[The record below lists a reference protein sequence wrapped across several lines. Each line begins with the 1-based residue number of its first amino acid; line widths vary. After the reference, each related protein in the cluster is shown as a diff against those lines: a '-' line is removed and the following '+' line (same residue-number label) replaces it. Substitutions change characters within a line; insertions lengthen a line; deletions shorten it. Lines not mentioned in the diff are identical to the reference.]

1 MQLAFLS
8 RSHVLKETSN
18 HCRTDSG
25 SGERWKA
32 CDSRIISAHDRI
44 FSWFNRYI
52 ELIWPLHEKGIA
64 GAEHPNPGVSNRCS
78 FLFSGVKSPYPI
90 DTVESWPTLSKTPK
104 GRSEDHGQGEG
115 GQIEHW
121 KLWEKWKVNMGRG
134 VYVDMV
140 ILRQIW
146 EIWTSEAFDV
156 DFLLWGFILN
166 GFLSCSCFR
175 YFEDQD
181 RPEVLELKVVFFGT
195 RRWTQISWR
204 R

>member
-1 MQLAFLS
+1 MSWRKHQITAELIL
-8 RSHVLKETSN
+8 VQV
-18 HCRTDSG
+18 
-25 SGERWKA
+25 SGEKPV
-32 CDSRIISAHDRI
+32 IPELFQLMVEL

-52 ELIWPLHEKGIA
+52 TIIYWNDLTIA
-64 GAEHPNPGVSNRCS
+64 WERCRTPKSWCFNRCS

-90 DTVESWPTLSKTPK
+90 DTVDMTHFVTKPT

-121 KLWEKWKVNMGRG
+121 KLWGKWKVNMGRG

-140 ILRQIW
+140 IFLRRIW
-146 EIWTSEAFDV
+146 EIWTSETLDV
-156 DFLLWGFILN
+156 DFWLWGFILN
-166 GFLSCSCFR
+166 GSSVAHVSVISKVKTDRR
-175 YFEDQD
+175 YLRSF
-181 RPEVLELKVVFFGT
+181 FFGT